1 VETITVSAARGSGG
15 LFTLSEME
23 LLVGSAIVIAV
34 LAWALLNRV
43 RRDRHGPHA

>member
-1 VETITVSAARGSGG
+1 VETITVSAARGSSG
-15 LFTLSEME
+15 LFNLSEME

-43 RRDRHGPHA
+43 RRDRHGPQA